1 MKRWL
6 RPVSPLAG
14 SSARIERFRGR
25 NRVGEQ
31 ISGNFLGW
39 ENPGLGWVD
48 FQGTVLLASMASQPE
63 IGARLHFLIKQLTPD
78 IILQELQSHNLPG
91 ISLLLQRFWTAQTRL
106 ETSLAS
112 LWPPAKIGSTQ
123 LGERLKTF
131 QNLSIQH
138 PELRA
143 DYSRQQSALKQ
154 INAELA
160 TRKLGRFLT
169 LPWLADRV
177 QGASLLLSAGPEPTA
192 RVAAKGP
199 LGSNPP
205 VAPTQALFACTHPA
219 LGPMEITFTLSGP
232 QPGWLLQLEQ
242 EVVQSA
248 SMAFLSDWLHQAF
261 PQTRTR
267 TFPFLGIK
275 ALPIGAHAG
284 ILPRLLFTPE
294 PGRFR
299 LNLKV

>member
-1 MKRWL
+1 MRRWF
-6 RPVSPLAG
+6 SPA
-14 SSARIERFRGR
+14 SSFADSSTRIERFRGR

-31 ISGNFLGW
+31 ISGSFLGW
-39 ENPGLGWVD
+39 ETPGLGWVD

-63 IGARLHFLIKQLTPD
+63 IGARLSFLIKQLTPD

-91 ISLLLQRFWTAQTRL
+91 ISPLLQRFWTAQTRL
-106 ETSLAS
+106 ETNLAS

-123 LGERLKTF
+123 IAERLRTL
-131 QNLSIQH
+131 QNLFIQH
-138 PELRA
+138 AELRA
-143 DYSRQQSALKQ
+143 DYSRQQSTLEP

-160 TRKLGRFLT
+160 ARKLGRFFA

-192 RVAAKGP
+192 QVAANGP
-199 LGSNPP
+199 RGSNRPA
-205 VAPTQALFACTHPA
+205 APSRALFACTHPA
-219 LGPMEITFTLSGP
+219 LGPMEITFTLTGP

-248 SMAFLSDWLHQAF
+248 MMAFLSDWLHQAF
-261 PQTRTR
+261 PQTKTR

-284 ILPRLLFTPE
+284 ILPRLLFSPE